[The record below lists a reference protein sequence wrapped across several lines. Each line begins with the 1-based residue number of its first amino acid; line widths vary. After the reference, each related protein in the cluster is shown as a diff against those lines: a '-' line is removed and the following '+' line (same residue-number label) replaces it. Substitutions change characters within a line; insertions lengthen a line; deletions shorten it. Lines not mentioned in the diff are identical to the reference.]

1 MKMVISLC
9 YSVTFLDV
17 FFLSFQND
25 LIFIYA
31 KLSQCIIDEFR
42 NQNWDFTM
50 IQISYFVLKL
60 YSHDFVLT
68 FAEVISTK

>member
-1 MKMVISLC
+1 MVISLC

-17 FFLSFQND
+17 FFFFLSFQND
-25 LIFIYA
+25 LIFSYA

-50 IQISYFVLKL
+50 IQIPYFVLKL
-60 YSHDFVLT
+60 CSHDFVLT